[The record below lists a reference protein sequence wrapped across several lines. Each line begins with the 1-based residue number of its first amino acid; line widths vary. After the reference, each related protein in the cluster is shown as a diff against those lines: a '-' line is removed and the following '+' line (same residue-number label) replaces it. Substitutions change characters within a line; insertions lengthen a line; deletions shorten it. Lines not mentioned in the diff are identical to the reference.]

1 MDIAF
6 LKVNSVDS
14 GNNRMEPRWPM
25 IEEELIFLITE
36 YSLAGCAM
44 AHRMPNR
51 IAMNIQ
57 NVKQQIPQ
65 QVRLQHDLVDDVCF
79 GVAF

>member
-1 MDIAF
+1 
-6 LKVNSVDS
+6 
-14 GNNRMEPRWPM
+14 M

-36 YSLAGCAM
+36 YSRAGCAM
-44 AHRMPNR
+44 THMMPNR

-65 QVRLQHDLVDDVCF
+65 QIRLQHDLVDLVDDVCF

>member
-44 AHRMPNR
+44 THKMPNR

>member
-25 IEEELIFLITE
+25 IEEELIFLSTE